1 MTSYSSHPSQDAAPE
16 GSRTGCC
23 GAGSVHHSHLWRP
36 FELLAMVL
44 GFILFWPIGLAVI
57 GFKIWQ
63 RRSDYPGDLYSFLQ
77 ERVQS
82 LRNACGGWR
91 NSTWNS
97 AAWHSAWEAP
107 DAPRQSRGG
116 WSPFGGMR
124 PTGNRAFDDWRD
136 SELARL
142 EEERRKLEEAERE
155 FAVHIEELRRARD
168 REEFERFMKAR
179 HNRPTGEAS

>member
-1 MTSYSSHPSQDAAPE
+1 MTSYSSHPSEDAGP
-16 GSRTGCC
+16 GSSRNGCC
-23 GAGSVHHSHLWRP
+23 GARSVRQGHIWRP

-44 GFILFWPIGLAVI
+44 GFIFFWPIGLAVI

-63 RRSDYPGDLYSFLQ
+63 RRSDYPGDLSSFVQ
-77 ERVQS
+77 ERMEN

-91 NSTWNS
+91 NANWNS
-97 AAWHSAWEAP
+97 SAWETP
-107 DAPRQSRGG
+107 EAPRQSRGG

-124 PTGNRAFDDWRD
+124 PTGNRAFDEWRD

-155 FAVHIEELRRARD
+155 FALHIEELRRARD

-179 HNRPTGEAS
+179 HNNQSGAAS

>member
-1 MTSYSSHPSQDAAPE
+1 MTSYSSHPSQDASP
-16 GSRTGCC
+16 GGPRNGCC
-23 GAGSVHHSHLWRP
+23 GARSTRQSFVWRP

-44 GFILFWPIGLAVI
+44 GFIAFWPVGLAVI

-63 RRSDYPGDLYSFLQ
+63 RRTDYSGDLFSFLQ
-77 ERVQS
+77 ERVEG
-82 LRNACGGWR
+82 LRNACSDWR
-91 NSTWNS
+91 NSNWNS
-97 AAWHSAWEAP
+97 AAWHSAREAP
-107 DAPRQSRGG
+107 DAPRHTRGG

-124 PTGNRAFDDWRD
+124 PTGNRAFDEWRD

-155 FAVHIEELRRARD
+155 FASHIEELRRARD

-179 HNRPTGEAS
+179 HNRPTGETS

>member
-1 MTSYSSHPSQDAAPE
+1 MTSFSSQSSPDAGP
-16 GSRTGCC
+16 
-23 GAGSVHHSHLWRP
+23 GAQTLRPDHVWRP

-44 GFILFWPIGLAVI
+44 GFIFFWPVGLAVI

-63 RRSDYPGDLYSFLQ
+63 RRRNYPGDLSSFLR
-77 ERVQS
+77 ERADN
-82 LRNACGGWR
+82 LRNACDDWR
-91 NSTWNS
+91 NCTWTS
-97 AAWHSAWEAP
+97 AAWQSPWQGA
-107 DAPRQSRGG
+107 DSPRQSRGG

-124 PTGNRAFDDWRD
+124 PTGNRAFDEWRD

-155 FAVHIEELRRARD
+155 FAAHLEELRRARD

-179 HNRPTGEAS
+179 HNNQSGAAS

>member
-1 MTSYSSHPSQDAAPE
+1 
-16 GSRTGCC
+16 
-23 GAGSVHHSHLWRP
+23 
-36 FELLAMVL
+36 MVL
-44 GFILFWPIGLAVI
+44 GFIFFWPVGLAVI

-63 RRSDYPGDLYSFLQ
+63 RRSAYPGDLSSFVR
-77 ERVQS
+77 ERAEN

-91 NSTWNS
+91 NTTWNS
-97 AAWHSAWEAP
+97 AAGNSATWHSAWKTP
-107 DAPRQSRGG
+107 DAPRQNRGG

-124 PTGNRAFDDWRD
+124 PTGNRAFDEWRD

-142 EEERRKLEEAERE
+142 EEERRKLEEAERA

-179 HNRPTGEAS
+179 HNNQSGAAS